1 MIRRPHRGDTPA
13 GHQRHGTGSAQSLV
27 GSFRGNR
34 PRDSRRSQ
42 AAEAWAY
49 TTVQTLLN
57 RLQTKGYVRSDR
69 SGSAHVYRPAVSR
82 DQLLQLR
89 LNDLSRKLCEGT
101 ASPLVMALVE
111 GVRFTPEEIDQL
123 RKLLDQLEEPKDG
136 PDSKK

>member
-1 MIRRPHRGDTPA
+1 VATQRPAISDTELEVLKVLWD
-13 GHQRHGTGSAQSLV
+13 RSEGTVREILEELKPQK
-27 GSFRGNR
+27 R
-34 PRDSRRSQ
+34 
-42 AAEAWAY
+42 WAY

-57 RLQTKGYVRSDR
+57 RLQTKGYLRSDR
-69 SGSAHVYRPAVSR
+69 SGSAHIYRPAVSR

-123 RKLLDQLEEPKDG
+123 RKLLNQLEEPKDDPPSG
-136 PDSKK
+136 KK